1 MSTTV
6 NMKLNSINVS
16 ASLEASDHS
25 AGDTFWQQNEN
36 RGKEKKQKKLVN
48 KGFFEGS
55 VPMVIRG
62 IYADLAGLMN
72 AICLL
77 QTQSAFLN
85 QAKSAIDRLERMT
98 SRTKTNTER
107 NRGIKSEL
115 TTFIANALQKTAQIN
130 ESNLEDKS
138 VDTPPLYTFKP
149 LQAKLLKDNNDW
161 GNLSALIQER
171 LKSLKDQ
178 NQHLMGLA
186 RSARLRIEEFIHH
199 SEHSEQQDVSN
210 ATTRTLNELHS
221 GSFKAFHSQSGRLPN
236 SALGLINN

>member
-6 NMKLNSINVS
+6 STKLNSINVS

-55 VPMVIRG
+55 VPMEIRG

-85 QAKSAIDRLERMT
+85 QAKSGIDRLERMT
-98 SRTKTNTER
+98 RRTKTNTER
-107 NRGIKSEL
+107 NR
-115 TTFIANALQKTAQIN
+115 
-130 ESNLEDKS
+130 
-138 VDTPPLYTFKP
+138 
-149 LQAKLLKDNNDW
+149 
-161 GNLSALIQER
+161 
-171 LKSLKDQ
+171 
-178 NQHLMGLA
+178 
-186 RSARLRIEEFIHH
+186 
-199 SEHSEQQDVSN
+199 
-210 ATTRTLNELHS
+210 
-221 GSFKAFHSQSGRLPN
+221 
-236 SALGLINN
+236 